1 MVMPCGKSGWSEMAY
16 TIGRGKPAY
25 VLAIDGIERFDVMIQ
40 FCTKIFTNEADL
52 VAVLKEEHVP

>member
-1 MVMPCGKSGWSEMAY
+1 MAY

-52 VAVLKEEHVP
+52 VAVLKEEHGS